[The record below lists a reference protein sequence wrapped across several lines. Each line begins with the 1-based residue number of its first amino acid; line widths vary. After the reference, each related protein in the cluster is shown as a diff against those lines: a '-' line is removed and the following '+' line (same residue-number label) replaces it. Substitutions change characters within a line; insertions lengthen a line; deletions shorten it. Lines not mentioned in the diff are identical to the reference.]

1 MNYQHTKH
9 PISDSATHVAQR
21 IRQQLATGDTVL
33 WLLSGGSSTTIAVE
47 AAKQLTDAPHLKN
60 LAITL
65 TDERYG
71 KLGHANENWQ
81 QLLDAGF
88 SLPGALLYRPLRGG
102 DKGATQEAFDAWIK
116 KQLSRSTYR
125 IGIFGI
131 GTDGHTAGIKPSTDA
146 TSAGGATVSFTGN
159 DFERLTITYQTIA
172 KLDEAVVQVSGDDK
186 REVLEQLVRASAS
199 LYDMPAQILHKIPAV
214 TVYSDVVITI

>member
-1 MNYQHTKH
+1 MNYHETSH
-9 PISDSATHVAQR
+9 PVTDSATHVARR
-21 IRQQLATGDTVL
+21 IHEQLTTGNGVL
-33 WLLSGGSSTTIAVE
+33 WFVSGGSGTTIAVE
-47 AAKQLTDAPHLKN
+47 AARQLAGAPNLKN
-60 LAITL
+60 LAVTL

-71 KLGHANENWQ
+71 KPGHADENWQ

-88 SLPGALLYRPLRGG
+88 SLPGAVLYRPLRGG

-116 KQLSRSTYR
+116 KQLTSSTYR

-131 GTDGHTAGIKPSTDA
+131 GTDGHTAGIKPHSDA
-146 TSAGGATVSFTGN
+146 TSAGGATVLFTGS

-214 TVYSDVVITI
+214 TVYSDVAVTL